1 MLSLSIPKVLKAN
14 DVCVDYFIL
23 MAIIAVPTLAI
34 MTIINLRVL
43 APGSLLATM
52 LLFAGFAIVLYYV
65 FQDLPPIS
73 KVDGF
78 AGWYAHKLM
87 FCVF

>member
-1 MLSLSIPKVLKAN
+1 MLLLSIPKVLKAN

-34 MTIINLRVL
+34 MTIINLKLL
-43 APGSLLATM
+43 APGSLLSNF
-52 LLFAGFAIVLYYV
+52 LLLGGFAIVWYYV

-73 KVDGF
+73 EVDGF
-78 AGWYAHKLM
+78 AGWYVHKLM
-87 FCVF
+87 FCVS